1 MVAEREMQVG
11 AEMETRKGVY
21 SNLAVISH
29 QPDEFFI
36 DFLLVDPQAQ
46 TPERGQAILVSRV
59 ILSPRHMKRL
69 YEAIGENIEKYE
81 KNLGKIVIPPK
92 LG

>member
-1 MVAEREMQVG
+1 MAEREMQVG
-11 AEMETRKGVY
+11 AEIETRKGAY

-29 QPDEFFI
+29 HPDEFFL

-46 TPERGQAILVSRV
+46 TPERGQAVLVSRV

-69 YEAIGENIEKYE
+69 YEAIGENIDKYE
-81 KNLGKIVIPPK
+81 KNFGKIALPPK
-92 LG
+92 LA

>member
-1 MVAEREMQVG
+1 MPEREMQVG
-11 AEMETRKGVY
+11 ADLETRKGVY
-21 SNLAVISH
+21 SNLAIISH
-29 QPDEFFI
+29 QQDEFFI

-46 TPERGQAILVSRV
+46 TPERGQAILMARV

-81 KNLGKIVIPPK
+81 RNFGKIVIPPK

>member
-1 MVAEREMQVG
+1 MPEREMQVG
-11 AEMETRKGVY
+11 ADIETRKGNY
-21 SNLAVISH
+21 SNLVVISH
-29 QPDEFFI
+29 QADEFFL

-46 TPERGQAILVSRV
+46 TPERGQALLVARV

-69 YEAIGENIEKYE
+69 HEAIGENIEKYE
-81 KNLGKIVIPPK
+81 RNFGKIVVPPK

>member
-1 MVAEREMQVG
+1 MVTEREMQVG
-11 AEMETRKGVY
+11 AEMETRRGVY

-46 TPERGQAILVSRV
+46 TPERGQALLVSRV

-69 YEAIGENIEKYE
+69 YDAIGENIERYE

>member
-1 MVAEREMQVG
+1 MPEREMQVG
-11 AEMETRKGVY
+11 ADLETRKGVY
-21 SNLAVISH
+21 ANLAIISH

-46 TPERGQAILVSRV
+46 TPERGQALLAARV

-81 KNLGKIVIPPK
+81 RNFGKIVIPPK
-92 LG
+92 L